1 MDKTAQLKLNLQC
14 FHPRNKR
21 KSSYQTFSAIVQ
33 RYQQL
38 QQLKTSI
45 DEQQNSGK
53 YQIYFN
59 KLRFYF
65 KLRNAFNPLLQY
77 KIVSK
82 WRLSLQFLTQI
93 DAYYNDKLLKRIIYS
108 LNQAKLRCE
117 IQHIVDEKYNF
128 RLKKKA
134 ALSWFTLFHQKTQ
147 ELKTILGQMD
157 IAADQ
162 HFVQKLQFWA
172 SGQSKLLT
180 PERLL
185 KDTFAVELQYNNR
198 ELAVKFQKLYELT
211 LQQQAF
217 NMLKYIIFCK
227 KQE

>member
-1 MDKTAQLKLNLQC
+1 MCADKTLNC
-14 FHPRNKR
+14 YEHFIN
-21 KSSYQTFSAIVQ
+21 V
-33 RYQQL
+33 
-38 QQLKTSI
+38 
-45 DEQQNSGK
+45 
-53 YQIYFN
+53 
-59 KLRFYF
+59 
-65 KLRNAFNPLLQY
+65 QY

-82 WRLSLQFLTQI
+82 WRQSLQFLNQI
-93 DAYYNDKLLKRIIYS
+93 DAYYNDKLLQKIIYS

-117 IQHIVDEKYNF
+117 IQHIVDEKYSF

-134 ALSWFTLFHQKTQ
+134 ALSWFTLFHQKAQ
-147 ELKTILGQMD
+147 DLKNILGQMD
-157 IAADQ
+157 VAADQ

-172 SGQSKLLT
+172 TGQSKLLT

-185 KDTFAVELQYNNR
+185 KESFAMELQYSDK